1 MKIKNPASRVFYFQS
16 IRAVDIGTMD
26 NAKMRSIDL
35 LFYWSA
41 LEHWSSGEWSN
52 RLKGEGKARMRS
64 IVPLFFFFIAPVFPF
79 P

>member
-26 NAKMRSIDL
+26 NAKMRSTVL
-35 LFYWSA
+35 LFYCSA
-41 LEHWSSGEWSN
+41 LSPGP
-52 RLKGEGKARMRS
+52 A
-64 IVPLFFFFIAPVFPF
+64 VPLFSFFIAPVFPF